1 MRPRLLVDSSSL
13 VKALKLGR
21 LEPLAGQAIQWLTP
35 YEVLNALWKEAR
47 LVGSL
52 SIEEALFLQEILSE
66 VMGQM
71 EVLAPIGLE
80 REVLE
85 YALSH
90 RISVYD
96 ASYVVV
102 AERMG
107 LALVTEDSRLSE
119 AARNRVSVLSF
130 DDLV

>member
-52 SIEEALFLQEILSE
+52 SIEEALFLQEILAE

-102 AERMG
+102 ADRMG

-119 AARNRVSVLSF
+119 AARDRVSVLSF

>member
-1 MRPRLLVDSSSL
+1 MRPRLLIDSSSL

-52 SIEEALFLQEILSE
+52 SVEEALFLQSILAE
-66 VMGQM
+66 VMGEM
-71 EVLAPIGLE
+71 EVLTPLGLE

-102 AERMG
+102 AEKMG
-107 LALVTEDSRLSE
+107 LTLVTEDQRLAE
-119 AARNRVSVLSF
+119 AAKELVTVVSF

>member
-1 MRPRLLVDSSSL
+1 MRPRLLVDLSSL

-52 SIEEALFLQEILSE
+52 SIEEALFLQEILAE

-102 AERMG
+102 ADRMG

-119 AARNRVSVLSF
+119 AARDRVSVLSF